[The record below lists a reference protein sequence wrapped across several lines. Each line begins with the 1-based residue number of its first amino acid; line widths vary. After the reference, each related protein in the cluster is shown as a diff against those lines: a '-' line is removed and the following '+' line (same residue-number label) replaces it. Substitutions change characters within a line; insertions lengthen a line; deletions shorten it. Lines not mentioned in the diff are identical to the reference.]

1 MATSLIVCLGLA
13 VLGASVMGMALGRSR
28 RVAPEIGAFLEGLS
42 PSDHAVKVATPFVPR
57 MARMVVRAVGRR
69 IERLLPR
76 TYLESV
82 ESQLT
87 QAGLAGVRR
96 AGDQVG
102 MQLGLAAVGVVAA
115 VLLRPTQD
123 SLLGTAGLLLLPVI
137 GFMYPATRLKKAIA
151 ARAEAIFKDLP
162 DIIDMLAVAVEA
174 GAGFESALSIV
185 CQHFNSPMADELGVV
200 LREMGLGLPRR
211 LALQELKKRMDIDV
225 VRTFVLALVQADAL
239 GIPIG
244 RVLKTQAAEVRSR
257 RRAWAREKA
266 GKLPVKILFPLVL
279 FIFPPILVLALGPA
293 VSSFSQLR

>member
-244 RVLKTQAAEVRSR
+244 RVLKTQAVEIRAR
-257 RRAWAREKA
+257 RRAWAR
-266 GKLPVKILFPLVL
+266 
-279 FIFPPILVLALGPA
+279 
-293 VSSFSQLR
+293 